1 MYAQFDD
8 YWPRLERSF
17 VEAIRLD
24 DAGFITSVVYVWME
38 MSEDLMLKRKMES
51 RGMLLTIL
59 QCSCIQH
66 FFQMLLRRLCDCLLD
81 ARRTLSWP

>member
-17 VEAIRLD
+17 VEAIRMD

-66 FFQMLLRRLCDCLLD
+66 FFRCCYEGYAIVCWTPGGR
-81 ARRTLSWP
+81 